1 MAKSTK
7 IKNGVEV
14 PVTKEGNEIIKLTT
28 RAEAVVTKKGA
39 EIKFNKW
46 KEGQII
52 SAHPV
57 LIEYFE
63 SKGLVTTKATK
74 KEEK

>member
-1 MAKSTK
+1 MAKFTK
-7 IKNGVEV
+7 IKNGIEV

-28 RAEAVVTKKGA
+28 RAQATVTKKGA

-52 SAHPV
+52 TAHPV

-63 SKGLVTTKATK
+63 GKGLVTTKAPK